1 MTARRTLIPAVT
13 LLLALLLPS
22 AGVAMTLSADSVGIM
37 GDSVKRQCVEW
48 GWIHS
53 EHYLGPDMVSR
64 LMERARDVTAPQGER
79 VAALTRLSSY
89 RQERVRRTMV
99 SLLGDG
105 SMPVREASIRGLGI
119 LAIPSTVRI
128 LIDALRWCR
137 GDCRLALRA
146 SLRRITGRD
155 LGDSSA
161 VWWRWYAE
169 HRTEFR

>member
-1 MTARRTLIPAVT
+1 MAARRTLAPLAT
-13 LLLALLLPS
+13 LLLALILPS
-22 AGVAMTLSADSVGIM
+22 ALAAMTLSAETTGAM
-37 GDSVKRQCVEW
+37 GDVVKRQCVEW

-64 LMERARDVTAPQGER
+64 LMERARDVTAPQNER
-79 VAALTRLSSY
+79 VAALTRLGSY

-105 SMPVREASIRGLGI
+105 SMAVREAAIRGLGI
-119 LAIPSTVRI
+119 LAVPSTVRI

-137 GDCRLALRA
+137 GDCRTALRA
-146 SLRRITGRD
+146 SLRRLTGRD

-169 HRTEFR
+169 HREEYR